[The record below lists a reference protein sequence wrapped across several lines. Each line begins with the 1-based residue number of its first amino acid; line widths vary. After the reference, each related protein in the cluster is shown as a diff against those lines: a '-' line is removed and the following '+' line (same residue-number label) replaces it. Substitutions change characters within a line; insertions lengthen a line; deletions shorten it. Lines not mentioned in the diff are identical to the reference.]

1 MKLFDVKAL
10 WVILSVGTV
19 FLIDQGK
26 REVVVILL
34 FYLFKAFAQQQ
45 EFHLNCSTT
54 QTSPIKFHWKEP
66 VLGLYYKDFGYMRRE
81 GRGLTWRPKSGEQDG
96 SCCWD
101 NFLHDLSTSDQLFFT
116 ILQFWILQI
125 QDYYLLNT
133 FPFGGTEKK
142 IRTEDTYF
150 SWRNH
155 SKDLEPIAV
164 HFFSKH
170 NMKYPPYQ
178 PCFYC
183 FWQLTNHLQELQE
196 SIIK

>member
-10 WVILSVGTV
+10 WVILSLGTV

-101 NFLHDLSTSDQLFFT
+101 NFLHDLSTSDQLFHNSPV
-116 ILQFWILQI
+116 
-125 QDYYLLNT
+125 LNSANSGV
-133 FPFGGTEKK
+133 FQCIFCLINIHLREQKK
-142 IRTEDTYF
+142 IRTEKKYY
-150 SWRNH
+150 
-155 SKDLEPIAV
+155 SKDLKPKAP
-164 HFFSKH
+164 HFFVKSQH
-170 NMKYPPYQ
+170 EMSSV
-178 PCFYC
+178 
-183 FWQLTNHLQELQE
+183 
-196 SIIK
+196 SIVSGSSPIIYKNQ